1 MTITQIIDILEARRA
16 HLTQLR
22 NSPDAQRD
30 LDRAASLDAEIAET
44 EATLAQLRSI

>member
-1 MTITQIIDILEARRA
+1 MSLSQIIGILEARRA

-22 NSPDAQRD
+22 NAPDAQRD
-30 LDRAASLDAEIAET
+30 LDRASALDAEIAET

>member
-1 MTITQIIDILEARRA
+1 MTLSQIIEILETRRA

-30 LDRAASLDAEIAET
+30 LDRATSLDAEIAET

>member
-1 MTITQIIDILEARRA
+1 MTVVQIIEILEKRRA

-22 NSPDAQRD
+22 NSFDAQRD
-30 LDRAASLDAEIAET
+30 LDRATSLDAEIAET